1 MLVVKSADSTPC
13 TGFAVSRWM
22 CSSHGNGCWG
32 RTSEGGWR
40 PAFAHEDASNM
51 LADSDFT
58 RAVAAI
64 QRGELVAM
72 PTETVYGLAANALD
86 PTAVV
91 RIFAAKGRPR
101 FDPLIVHVADPEQA
115 WDLAVA
121 SPRARIL
128 AAACWPGPLTL
139 VLPRT
144 ALVPDVVTSGL
155 DSVGIRCPDHPLA
168 RALIR
173 ACGVPLAA
181 PSANVFGRI
190 SPTTAAHVAE
200 QLGDQVA
207 VILDGGPCVVGIES
221 TVIVLDPRPIILRP
235 GGVSRERLEELLGE
249 PVEVAGRTTRADH
262 LPKQAPGMLASH
274 YAPRKPLTLRAAGTP
289 WPSDPA
295 RGILAFTAAPPH
307 VVHEILSPR
316 GDLAEAAMRLFACL
330 RRLDASP
337 ATSLVA
343 EYVPDHG
350 LGLGINDRLRR
361 AAGLG

>member
-1 MLVVKSADSTPC
+1 MPV
-13 TGFAVSRWM
+13 
-22 CSSHGNGCWG
+22 
-32 RTSEGGWR
+32 E
-40 PAFAHEDASNM
+40 
-51 LADSDFT
+51 SDLT

-64 QRGELVAM
+64 QRGELVGM

-86 PTAVV
+86 PAAVV
-91 RIFAAKGRPR
+91 RIFSAKGRPS
-101 FDPLIVHVADPEQA
+101 FDPLIVHVADPQQA
-115 WDLAVA
+115 WEIAVA
-121 SPRARIL
+121 SPRALIL
-128 AAACWPGPLTL
+128 AAACWPGPLTM

-144 ALVPDVVTSGL
+144 GLVPDVVTSGL
-155 DSVGIRCPDHPLA
+155 DTVGIRCPDHPLA

-181 PSANVFGRI
+181 PSANLFGRI

-207 VILDGGPCVVGIES
+207 VILDGGPCTVGIES
-221 TVIVLDPRPIILRP
+221 TVIVLEPYPVILRP

-249 PVEVAGRTTRADH
+249 PVAVAGRAARADH

-274 YAPRKPLTLRAAGTP
+274 YAPRKPLSLRAVGSP
-289 WPSDPA
+289 WPSDPEV
-295 RGILAFTAAPPH
+295 GILAFSTAPH
-307 VVHEILSPR
+307 TGVHEILSSR

-330 RRLDASP
+330 RRLDASS
-337 ATSLVA
+337 ALSLVA
-343 EYVPDHG
+343 EYVPEQG